1 MSKLNVNSHFATT
14 PSMIGSIGR
23 SRFDRSFRH
32 LTTFNAGNLIPIF
45 TELMVLPGDTVS
57 LDLRSFVRQS
67 TPIHPVMDDA
77 YVDTY
82 FFFVPYR
89 LVWDEFKQ
97 FMGEN
102 DSSSWAP
109 QSMPVMP
116 TLDLNP
122 GDSSN
127 YDGLRRG
134 STLDYM
140 GIPFNDNR
148 DFNDESFL
156 VPGDRYLP
164 KISALPPRAVA
175 LIWNNWFRS
184 EALQDPAFVPTDS
197 VSRRVS
203 DVIGTDPGYSP
214 TSNFVSYTKFGYLGV
229 GLFPV
234 DKYFDYFTS
243 ALPAPQ
249 RGEAVRIPTSPS
261 LVPVFTN
268 GDVHGLSSTNLLFA
282 NNFSNPIDLDD
293 GHPLFVDGLGKL
305 VYDQT
310 TTNNSRSGNLWPSNL
325 WTSVGDGLGTINDLR
340 IAFQTQK
347 MLEADARG
355 GGRYTSL
362 VLTHFNVQS
371 PDARQQ
377 IPEFIGGSRTHI
389 GMQQVVQTSSTDD
402 TSPQGNLAAY
412 SLTSAKES
420 MFTYSAT
427 EHGMILGFACVR
439 TKHSYSYGIERE
451 WFIKNRYDIYWP
463 ELANIGELPIWQRE
477 IFAYEGDSQYTDPNG
492 AIFGYQEA
500 WASYRY
506 KPNMITSSFRPQYR
520 NTLDVWHYGDRYAS
534 APVLSESWIVE
545 TENNIDR
552 TLAVRSTVEDQFIA
566 DFFFDYIHVRPMPTY
581 SIPGLADHH

>member
-122 GDSSN
+122 GNSSN

-148 DFNDESFL
+148 DFDDESFL

-197 VSRRVS
+197 VSRRVA
-203 DVIGTDPGYSP
+203 DVIGNDSGYGPS
-214 TSNFVSYTKFGYLGV
+214 FVSHTKFGYLGV

-249 RGEAVRIPTSPS
+249 RGEAVRIPTGTS
-261 LVPVFTN
+261 LAPVFTSSDN
-268 GDVHGLSSTNLLFA
+268 HNLSSVPLHLSDYNGPIS
-282 NNFSNPIDLDD
+282 FSSHLYVSPDSNMVADKADSSVTITKRDNIFP
-293 GHPLFVDGLGKL
+293 V
-305 VYDQT
+305 
-310 TTNNSRSGNLWPSNL
+310 NLWSSL
-325 WTSVGDGLGTINDLR
+325 GDGLGTINDLR

-477 IFAYEGDSQYTDPNG
+477 IFAYEGDDQYSDPNG